1 MTLPFADS
9 IRKISMFFGFIR
21 PRSMLLLA
29 LGLNHRTAPVGV
41 RERLVFAP
49 DRLGSAL
56 RDLLDRG
63 GAREA
68 VILSTCNRTELYCG
82 LKDRDGGRIAQWLS
96 DYHLLRTADLQPYL
110 YRHTDQQAV
119 RHILRVASG
128 LDSMVLG
135 EPQILGQVKAAY
147 QAANDAGALGARL
160 KRLFQHTFAVA
171 KQVRTDTR
179 IGASPVSV
187 AFAAVG
193 LAKQIFAD
201 LPQRTALLIG
211 AGDTIELVARHLRET
226 GVGRLV
232 VANRTLER
240 AHALVAPFD
249 GYAIALDEIPVH
261 LGEADIVISS
271 TASPGLMLE
280 LTQVRSCLKQRRR
293 RPMFMVDLAVPRDID
308 PAVAELDDVYL
319 YTVDDLKDIIQEN
332 LRSREA
338 AAEQAE
344 EIIDSQVEHF
354 MAWLRAQDNVASI
367 RALRQQAEVVR
378 DEALARARR
387 QLAQGKDPAEVLELL
402 ANLLTNKFMHLPCVG
417 LREAAAQGDAEMLN
431 LIKML
436 YRLNGDNSCS

>member
-1 MTLPFADS
+1 
-9 IRKISMFFGFIR
+9 
-21 PRSMLLLA
+21 MLLLA

-41 RERLVFAP
+41 RERVAFAP
-49 DRLGSAL
+49 DRVGTAL

-63 GAREA
+63 GAHEA
-68 VILSTCNRTELYCG
+68 AILSTCNRTELYCG
-82 LKDRDGGRIAQWLS
+82 LNDRDGGQVVEWLG
-96 DYHLLRTADLQPYL
+96 DYHLLPTVDLQPYL
-110 YRHTDQQAV
+110 YRYADRQAV

-128 LDSMVLG
+128 LDSLVLG

-147 QAANDAGALGARL
+147 QTANGAGTLGTRL
-160 KRLFQHTFAVA
+160 ERLFQHTFAVA

-201 LPQRTALLIG
+201 LPKRAALLIG
-211 AGDTIELVARHLRET
+211 AGDTIELVARHLHEN
-226 GVGRLV
+226 GVGRLI

-240 AHALVAPFD
+240 AHALVAPFG
-249 GYAIALDEIPVH
+249 GYAIALDEIPAH
-261 LGEADIVISS
+261 LGEADMVIAA
-271 TASPGLMLE
+271 TASPGLMLDAARV
-280 LTQVRSCLKQRRR
+280 QSCLKQRRR

-308 PAVAELDDVYL
+308 PAVAGLDDVYL

-332 LRSREA
+332 LRSRKA

-344 EIIDSQVEHF
+344 EIIDHQAEHF
-354 MAWLRAQDNVASI
+354 MGWLRAQDSVASI
-367 RALRQQAEVVR
+367 LALRQQAEAIR

-387 QLAQGKDPAEVLELL
+387 QLAQGKNPAEVLDLL
-402 ANLLTNKFMHLPCVG
+402 ANLLTNKLIHSPCAG

-431 LIKML
+431 LINNL
-436 YRLNGDNSCS
+436 YRLNGENSRR